1 MDLTTDAV
9 MECNYRKRDFS
20 FDPYRILQGV
30 VVSVDELLE
39 SLWKLIS
46 IVIVK
51 YKVQL
56 LSFLTLVK
64 LIGFRF
70 FFVLAV
76 IKFFSFDEVNI
87 SFYIS
92 R

>member
-1 MDLTTDAV
+1 

-20 FDPYRILQGV
+20 FDPYRILQG

>member
-1 MDLTTDAV
+1 

-76 IKFFSFDEVNI
+76 IKFFSFDEINI

>member
-1 MDLTTDAV
+1 